1 MSAIFAC
8 REAVRLA
15 NQSLDHPLT
24 LIQRIEL
31 RTHLAMCQACRVYR
45 RQSRALSRTI
55 AGGARAG
62 LLVPVTVELSPAARG
77 RIAQALRQRP
87 TAGDQKDV

>member
-1 MSAIFAC
+1 MSAMFAC

-31 RTHLAMCQACRVYR
+31 RTHLAMCQACRAYR
-45 RQSRALSRTI
+45 RQSRALSRAI
-55 AGGARAG
+55 AGAAQAG
-62 LLVPVTVELSPAARG
+62 TLVPVTVELSPVARS

-87 TAGDQKDV
+87 AAGAPKDV